1 VKEQASNPESGAGSD
16 LSRRNFIQRSAVV
29 AGGAI
34 AAGSALGVPGL
45 ASADAAPAGAAL
57 SAGEMTTLKA
67 VLARLLPAD
76 DGTPGAVE
84 ANVHVYIDRQLGTA
98 AYAENVPAYHQ
109 SLAALNQAAHGSFA
123 ALTAK
128 QQDRLLQRVEAG
140 TVHGVSQAFFFVL
153 LAHMREG
160 MFSDPMYGGNA
171 NFVGWDLIGYPGV
184 KFVYT
189 APEQAIGTKV
199 APAHMSIAS
208 VGGKPAR

>member
-1 VKEQASNPESGAGSD
+1 MKEQASNSESGAGSD

-29 AGGAI
+29 GGSLAV
-34 AAGSALGVPGL
+34 GSALGASGL

-67 VLARLLPAD
+67 ILARLLPGD

-98 AYAENVPAYHQ
+98 AYAEAVPLYHQ

-140 TVHGVSQAFFFVL
+140 SVHGVSQAFFFVL

-171 NFVGWDLIGYPGV
+171 NFAGWDLIGYPGV

-199 APAHMSIAS
+199 TPAHMSIAS